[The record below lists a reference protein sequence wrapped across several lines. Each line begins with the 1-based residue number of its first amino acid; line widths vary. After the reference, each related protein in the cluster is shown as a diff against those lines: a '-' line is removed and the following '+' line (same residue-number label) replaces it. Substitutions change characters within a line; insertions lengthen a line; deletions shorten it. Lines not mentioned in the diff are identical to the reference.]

1 MALVSLLR
9 LAGPARAESRSRAA
23 APPGLTAGEGQ
34 GIAAAIAQQAYLK
47 ASDTTGQGFAPD
59 QFGRSVAISGDT
71 MVVGAPYEDSGAT
84 GVNGDAADNS
94 AEVSGAAYVFVRSG
108 GVWTPQAYLKASNTD
123 MSDNFGTSVAIS
135 GDTVVVG
142 APFEE
147 SAATGVNGN
156 QADNSGHCGAAY
168 VFVRSAGV
176 WSQQAYL
183 KISNTYPSRQSVL
196 GLGDQFG
203 ASVAISGDTVVVGAY
218 AEDNAATG
226 VNSSVMNFTVAQAG
240 AAYVFV
246 RNGTTWSQQA
256 YLKASD
262 TSTEARFGSSLAVFA
277 DTVVVGAGAAGPE
290 PCCQHRPGA
299 AYVFAR
305 SGTTWTQQTRL
316 TASNAEDGDSFG
328 ASVAVSGH
336 NLLSADTVV
345 VGAISED
352 SAATAVNGNQAD
364 NSALDSG
371 AAYVFVLSG
380 GVWSQQAYLKASNT
394 DAGDNFGQSVAVSG
408 DAVVVG
414 APVEMSAATGVNGN
428 QTDDTAVYA
437 GAAYAFALSGGIWS
451 QRAYL
456 KASNME
462 ANDVFGWSVAI
473 DGDTAV
479 VGAYG
484 ESSAATGVNG
494 NQADNTAAGAGAA
507 YAFVGLGAPGHT
519 LTITSGPSGTP
530 NPVESGGTATLSVT
544 AVDSL
549 KHAVTYGWSAS
560 CPTPG
565 ANGSF
570 SDATAESPLWTAPPN
585 TTDSQQD
592 CDISVLVSDGEGL
605 TQSASYVQS
614 VSSGSTTFGC
624 PALATYASIDCRL
637 DGLVAS
643 LTAAQ
648 DLGKLKKRLVKA
660 ATKARK
666 KKQKAEGFAAA
677 GKKKQE
683 KKGMKKA
690 VKALSKF
697 LRLAGSRA
705 ATKLIPPGT
714 RQKLI
719 DETNPILADERTLLG
734 TL

>member
-1 MALVSLLR
+1 VNGRRVVVMALVSLLG
-9 LAGPARAESRSRAA
+9 LAGRARAGQRSTAA
-23 APPGLTAGEGQ
+23 APPGLTAGEWQ
-34 GIAAAIAQQAYLK
+34 GIADTIAQQAYLK
-47 ASDTTGQGFAPD
+47 ASDTTGGPD
-59 QFGRSVAISGDT
+59 EFGLSVAISGDT
-71 MVVGAPYEDSGAT
+71 LVVGAPYEASAAT

-94 AEVSGAAYVFVRSG
+94 AATSGAAYVFVRSG
-108 GVWTPQAYLKASNTD
+108 GVWTQQAYLKASNTD
-123 MSDNFGTSVAIS
+123 LGDNFGTSVAIS
-135 GDTVVVG
+135 ED
-142 APFEE
+142 

-168 VFVRSAGV
+168 VFVRSAGG

-183 KISNTYPSRQSVL
+183 KISNTYPTRQSVL
-196 GLGDQFG
+196 ALGDQFG

-226 VNSSVMNFTVAQAG
+226 VNSSVMNFTVPQAG

-246 RNGTTWSQQA
+246 RSGTTWSQQA

-262 TSTEARFGSSLAVFA
+262 TSTEARFGKSVAIFA
-277 DTVVVGAGAAGPE
+277 DTAVVGAAAAGPE

-305 SGTTWTQQTRL
+305 SGTTWSQQARL
-316 TASNAEDGDSFG
+316 TGSNAEDGDSFG
-328 ASVAVSGH
+328 SSVAVSGH
-336 NLLSADTVV
+336 NVLAADTVV

-352 SAATAVNGNQAD
+352 SAATGVNGNQAD

-371 AAYVFVLSG
+371 AAYVFGLSA

-414 APVEMSAATGVNGN
+414 APVEKSAAMGVNGI
-428 QTDDTAVYA
+428 QTDNTATYA
-437 GAAYAFALSGGIWS
+437 GAAYAFGRGGGIWS
-451 QRAYL
+451 QQAYL
-456 KASNME
+456 KASNTE
-462 ANDVFGWSVAI
+462 ANDTFGWSVTI

-507 YAFVGLGAPGHT
+507 YAFIGLGGPGHT
-519 LTITSGPSGTP
+519 LTITSGPGGTP
-530 NPVESGGTATLSVT
+530 NPVASGGTANLTVT

-549 KHAVTYGWSAS
+549 KHLVSYGWSAS
-560 CPTPG
+560 CPTLG

-570 SDATAESPLWTAPPN
+570 SDTTAESPAWTAPAN

-605 TQSASYVQS
+605 SQSASYVHA

-624 PALATYASIDCRL
+624 PAIPTYASIDCRL

-643 LTAAQ
+643 LNAAQ
-648 DLGKLKKRLVKA
+648 DLGRLKKRLVKA
-660 ATKARK
+660 ATKARM
-666 KKQKAEGFAAA
+666 KKQRAEGFVAA

-683 KKGMKKA
+683 KRAMKKA
-690 VKALSKF
+690 VKALAKF
-697 LRLAGSRA
+697 AHKVGSRA
-705 ATKLIPPGT
+705 ATKLLPPGT
-714 RQKLI
+714 RQLLT